1 MSFFFRK
8 SFLPLF
14 SKSFASRF
22 LFFVRHCLWFVG
34 VATLSAAVK
43 VKFLASSY
51 AVVGGGKR
59 GTQMVFVRR
68 GRMDDFRIKLICKF
82 RIKLIRKYIIF
93 CICCFYIFA
102 SIFPFIF
109 LFSFKLLIFLYG
121 HFLFDLVRWMKM
133 SGCMK

>member
-1 MSFFFRK
+1 M
-8 SFLPLF
+8 
-14 SKSFASRF
+14 
-22 LFFVRHCLWFVG
+22 
-34 VATLSAAVK
+34 LSAAVK
-43 VKFLASSY
+43 VKFPASSF

-59 GTQMVFVRR
+59 GTQMVFFRR
-68 GRMDDFRIKLICKF
+68 GRTDDFRIN
-82 RIKLIRKYIIF
+82 LIRKCIIFGICCF
-93 CICCFYIFA
+93 CICFCIFA